1 MTREPARTEFAEE
14 GLFGEGVEEGAARSG
29 GEVGVRGIGL
39 PRESSRCCPPGDE
52 GAGEEVSAPL

>member
-29 GEVGVRGIGL
+29 GEGVRGIGL
-39 PRESSRCCPPGDE
+39 PRESSR
-52 GAGEEVSAPL
+52 